1 MTLIKDPL
9 FENSSNKQSAYQGII
24 PSISL
29 TNSYTPLPTY
39 HHTLCSKGVIMQLSC
54 STDFM
59 HGKSLVFGRNKLV
72 KIEKYSTE
80 EFKKYRNFG

>member
-29 TNSYTPLPTY
+29 TNSYTPLPTDN
-39 HHTLCSKGVIMQLSC
+39 HTLCPKGVIMQL
-54 STDFM
+54 
-59 HGKSLVFGRNKLV
+59 
-72 KIEKYSTE
+72 
-80 EFKKYRNFG
+80 